1 MPVVIGEV
9 EVVPTDQRGTSSSTN
24 APASSADEALPDE
37 IALQRA
43 LQALHEQTLR
53 NWSH

>member
-24 APASSADEALPDE
+24 APAASTDEALPDE

-43 LQALHEQTLR
+43 IQTLQEQALR

>member
-9 EVVPTDQRGTSSSTN
+9 EVVPTDNRGSGSDA
-24 APASSADEALPDE
+24 APAPDTQGANALDD

-43 LQALHEQTLR
+43 LQALQEQALR

>member
-1 MPVVIGEV
+1 MAVVIGEV
-9 EVVPTDQRGTSSSTN
+9 EVVPTDNRGSSGDA
-24 APASSADEALPDE
+24 APTPDTLGANTVDD

-43 LQALHEQTLR
+43 LQALQEQALR